1 MSSFLYLNRAT
12 HVVSL
17 IPALFG
23 INLLT
28 RPEATLQSFQYPIPT
43 DPQAQKLVR
52 GLARIYGC
60 RNLVVSFLFF
70 NISLTGDRKLM
81 SFGYL
86 GALAMCVT
94 DGLVA
99 KNVVGH
105 GEWQH
110 WSFAPLCIGLLIG
123 LNW

>member
-12 HVVSL
+12 HVISL

-81 SFGYL
+81 SFG
-86 GALAMCVT
+86 
-94 DGLVA
+94 
-99 KNVVGH
+99 
-105 GEWQH
+105 
-110 WSFAPLCIGLLIG
+110 LI
-123 LNW
+123 